1 MIRFAVVRK
10 PLLALVAV
18 LALTGVACAQEG
30 PRGLW
35 PDTPESL
42 ARDAVSTPY
51 ADALLKQFVANV
63 RKDGDAACLQ
73 AKGLDDAA
81 LTARGRSLWQVR
93 GVQTL
98 TLFEQAY
105 DRKVYE
111 EAVAEAAGR
120 DVPAELERLRKDAG
134 VKKLIEI
141 SRPLKLANA
150 INHLVEEF
158 DRYVLVARIKLDPVH
173 PLGRGESDSDT
184 VRANPVKATQTA
196 IQQFYD
202 RQSSKKVERYLDLV
216 DATTRASPKGFKKE
230 ELRKLGPTEYFAGAD
245 KELAE
250 MCIGKR

>member
-111 EAVAEAAGR
+111 EAVAE
-120 DVPAELERLRKDAG
+120 DAG

-230 ELRKLGPTEYFAGAD
+230 ELRKLGPMEYFAGAD